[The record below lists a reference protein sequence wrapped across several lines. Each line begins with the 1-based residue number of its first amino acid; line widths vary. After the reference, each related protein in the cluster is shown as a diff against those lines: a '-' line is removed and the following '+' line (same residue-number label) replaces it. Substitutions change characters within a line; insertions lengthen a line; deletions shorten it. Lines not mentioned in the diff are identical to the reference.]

1 MKLGAVML
9 KEHED
14 EMTRS
19 IQGWKRVC
27 YHANYN
33 FKFFFVFFFHRYSQ
47 NAGVH
52 WINLY
57 TIFVPMMANW
67 IGNIIKYIV
76 ELLYTQ
82 SANFN
87 RD

>member
-1 MKLGAVML
+1 
-9 KEHED
+9 
-14 EMTRS
+14 MTRS

-33 FKFFFVFFFHRYSQ
+33 FIFFFCIFFFHRYSQ

-76 ELLYTQ
+76 ELLYAR